1 MVTKKPRIVIV
12 GAGMAG
18 LAAAYQ
24 LQRLSCADNSCFD
37 LIVLE
42 ASQRIGGRICTAKF
56 GGDQLELGATW
67 IHGIGGSPVYD
78 IVRKVGALKGNTP
91 WERQDGLP
99 RKALVKAEGGLTI
112 DHGIM
117 EPIVNMYKKLM
128 SELRHKG
135 VSDKSDCKNRSVG
148 VFLRDSLNDF
158 MSKQANITEI
168 ERSILSSKKLHHNNQ
183 LCCIDSFG
191 WNWRSLQDGIF
202 SMHEFMERVLTAAS
216 TLSDLDLAA
225 EKEYQ
230 EYSGEHITI
239 GKGYVSVLNYL
250 ASCLPF
256 GTIQFGKKVE
266 KFVWSPTQPSS
277 IAPVALYCEDGSV
290 IEADHVIITV
300 SLGVLKAGTLRDCL
314 CVSVPGKLAGSGA
327 KGRHASRPVHD
338 FAMAIANGN
347 ESHQLFQ
354 PPLPSWKTEAISR
367 LGFGVVNKLFLQLD
381 PEVEEPLRSHLQLV
395 YKQEPPMSDNIPW
408 WFRKTFSLCPVYDG
422 SSTLLAWFA
431 GDEALHMESLSDEAI
446 VSGVVNTL
454 SEFGIEHRSSL
465 TRNEPREGMPSA
477 EKDCSS
483 DSPVHSQ
490 ESCPKRQPKTGTT
503 SRLPTMFKAILHS
516 SWGRDPL
523 FRGSY
528 SYVAVGSSGQDFDT
542 MAEPLPKC
550 HSLLTAPPP
559 PPLQLL
565 FAGEA
570 TDRHF
575 YSTTHGAYHSGIRE
589 ANRLL
594 HHYGLSHVDP
604 LLASECC
611 CCSSD
616 LSSDDDVLVD
626 LLG

>member
-42 ASQRIGGRICTAKF
+42 ASQRIGGRICTTKF
-56 GGDQLELGATW
+56 AGDQLELGATW

-78 IVRKVGALKGNTP
+78 IARRVGALKGNTP

-99 RKALVKAEGGLTI
+99 RKAIVKAEGGLTI
-112 DHGIM
+112 DVKII
-117 EPIVNMYKKLM
+117 EPVVNLYKQLM
-128 SELRHKG
+128 SDLRHKG
-135 VSDKSDCKNRSVG
+135 APEESDCKNKSVG
-148 VFLRDSLNDF
+148 AFLRDHLNDF
-158 MSKQANITEI
+158 LSKQANITET
-168 ERSILSSKKLHHNNQ
+168 ERLSSKKALAEDQYSQ
-183 LCCIDSFG
+183 LRWVDSFG
-191 WNWRSLQDGIF
+191 WNRRSLQDGVF
-202 SMHEFMERVLTAAS
+202 SMHEFMERVLTAAR
-216 TLSDLDLAA
+216 TLFDLDLDA

-250 ASCLPF
+250 AGCLPF

-266 KFVWSPTQPSS
+266 KFLWSPSQPSS
-277 IAPVALYCEDGSV
+277 GAPVELYCDDGSI

-300 SLGVLKAGTLRDCL
+300 SLGVLKAATERDCAV
-314 CVSVPGKLAGSGA
+314 VSFPGDLAGHEPKDRYVTGSVRGFV
-327 KGRHASRPVHD
+327 R
-338 FAMAIANGN
+338 AIANGN
-347 ESHQLFQ
+347 ESCQLFQ
-354 PPLPSWKTEAISR
+354 PPLPSWKVDAISR
-367 LGFGVVNKLFLQLD
+367 LGFGVVNKLFLQVN
-381 PEVEEPLRSHLQLV
+381 PEVEQPLRSHVQLV
-395 YKQEPPMSDNIPW
+395 YKKEAPKSDSIPW
-408 WFRKTFSLCPVYDG
+408 WMKKTFSLCPIYDG
-422 SSTLLAWFA
+422 SSILLAWFA
-431 GDEALHMESLSDEAI
+431 GDEALQMECLSDEEI
-446 VSGVVNTL
+446 ITGLVNTL
-454 SEFGIEHRSSL
+454 SEFGLEQKGSLIYNDPRSK
-465 TRNEPREGMPSA
+465 TRKPGRPRS
-477 EKDCSS
+477 
-483 DSPVHSQ
+483 
-490 ESCPKRQPKTGTT
+490 
-503 SRLPTMFKAILHS
+503 MFKAILRS

-528 SYVAVGSSGQDFDT
+528 SYVAVGSSGLDLDT

-550 HSLLTAPPP
+550 EEEALAGSQP

-575 YSTTHGAYHSGIRE
+575 YSTTHGAYRSGIRE

-594 HHYGLSHVDP
+594 DHYGLSHIDP
-604 LLASECC
+604 VLASECGYAPN
-611 CCSSD
+611 
-616 LSSDDDVLVD
+616 LSNDDDFLAD